1 MNAGDAVRNNPAKS
15 RRIFFLI
22 LWLAPALLFPS
33 AASADRYALVVGN
46 NTYPN
51 FSAEQQLGG
60 CESDARMV
68 RDLLLSRIGVPA
80 ANVRTILGR
89 EATAQAILDGLR
101 NMLKNSKPGDSVL
114 FYYSGHGSQTTDDNG
129 DEKDD
134 RLDEVLCPYD
144 FKFLPGRRA
153 QNAVVDDQLDE
164 ILTTTAKDREFVAVF
179 DCCHSGTGL
188 RSLFTQPGR
197 RVKYLPYTGADD
209 PILARSQE
217 SAEPLTR
224 SLFQNSY
231 VAPPPSD
238 SGQSV
243 SGFLRTR
250 RLSEELEDKP
260 TTPKPSGQSG
270 TAAKP
275 ATGTVLVAAARD
287 YELAAENTIQV
298 RRGAPPEVHGALTLE
313 LCRYVQE
320 SPDPKGITYR
330 DLKNYLSHPIVQ
342 GGNTQNPQVEV
353 SDAAVLD
360 AQFLGGTRGTVVG
373 PKETPVVIEPTPT
386 PAPEPTPTPKPT
398 PTPQPPRPTPPPT
411 PEPTPVPT
419 PIQAVATP
427 EPSSAIQALDRET
440 FPKPVAVAF
449 KRCDAFATEQKPMT
463 DLNAEAS
470 DSMLQNLTREI
481 AAMREVAVPV
491 PDTKPFGM
499 LVVYGAQDKTGG
511 RTYTGVVV
519 DSNSAQIVKSSSRLL
534 EREVLDDVRREIERN
549 YLATN
554 LMRIRRPGKS
564 TPRIDL
570 EVGPATGESRG
581 MQVTRRRFR
590 VGDEIGF
597 EIRPS
602 QDGYLTLINIDCT
615 GGVTVLYPNDRM
627 KENRDGFVRARDIVR
642 LPGAE
647 GEGNYAY
654 DVREPVG
661 QECVKALLTPK
672 PLSGLTRAIAD
683 AQSGGAGGA
692 SQTLNIMRG
701 ISGEL
706 DRTIGVK
713 STPKPLKQPQGA
725 AEAGKP
731 DWSGFASDNW
741 AENTIVFTTSR

>member
-114 FYYSGHGSQTTDDNG
+114 FYYSGHGSQITDDNG

>member
-1 MNAGDAVRNNPAKS
+1 
-15 RRIFFLI
+15 
-22 LWLAPALLFPS
+22 
-33 AASADRYALVVGN
+33 
-46 NTYPN
+46 
-51 FSAEQQLGG
+51 
-60 CESDARMV
+60 
-68 RDLLLSRIGVPA
+68 
-80 ANVRTILGR
+80 
-89 EATAQAILDGLR
+89 
-101 NMLKNSKPGDSVL
+101 
-114 FYYSGHGSQTTDDNG
+114 
-129 DEKDD
+129 
-134 RLDEVLCPYD
+134 
-144 FKFLPGRRA
+144 
-153 QNAVVDDQLDE
+153 
-164 ILTTTAKDREFVAVF
+164 
-179 DCCHSGTGL
+179 
-188 RSLFTQPGR
+188 
-197 RVKYLPYTGADD
+197 
-209 PILARSQE
+209 
-217 SAEPLTR
+217 
-224 SLFQNSY
+224 
-231 VAPPPSD
+231 
-238 SGQSV
+238 
-243 SGFLRTR
+243 
-250 RLSEELEDKP
+250 
-260 TTPKPSGQSG
+260 
-270 TAAKP
+270 
-275 ATGTVLVAAARD
+275 
-287 YELAAENTIQV
+287 
-298 RRGAPPEVHGALTLE
+298 
-313 LCRYVQE
+313 
-320 SPDPKGITYR
+320 
-330 DLKNYLSHPIVQ
+330 
-342 GGNTQNPQVEV
+342 
-353 SDAAVLD
+353 VLD

-373 PKETPVVIEPTPT
+373 PKETPAVIEPTPT

-725 AEAGKP
+725 AQGGGAMGAGGAAEAGKP